1 MNKSN
6 IIEKEILLT
15 RIEFKQYFEAF
26 DKYIN
31 NENSNAE
38 LNYIAL
44 KTLNKFKPEYDKI
57 ISGIYN
63 PDKDI
68 KFQEYKR
75 QVNQLAIKYADRDEQ
90 GEILLNDNK
99 EPIITEQIIEFQ
111 NELKQLIDSNK
122 ELLEQVNSANENN
135 FKFLNELIKFNIYAW
150 KTIEMVPDKIPGII
164 MYFMFKEEF

>member
-15 RIEFKQYFEAF
+15 RIEFKQYFETF

-38 LNYIAL
+38 LTYIAL
-44 KTLNKFKPEYDKI
+44 KTLNKFKPEYYKI

-135 FKFLNELIKFNIYAW
+135 FKFLNELVKFNIYAW

>member
-15 RIEFKQYFEAF
+15 RIEFKQYFEEF

-38 LNYIAL
+38 LTYIAL
-44 KTLNKFKPEYDKI
+44 KTLNKFKQEYNKI

-63 PDKDI
+63 SDKDI

-75 QVNQLAIKYADRDEQ
+75 QINQLAIKYADRDEQ

-111 NELKQLIDSNK
+111 NELKQLIDNNK

-135 FKFLNELIKFNIYAW
+135 FKFLNELEKFNIYAW